1 MLTGTLWI
9 SRVMAGPE
17 TYRLVLVPYDNTPP
31 SKVIVPTVY
40 ALRSFLAS
48 VGLREAIREAVIE
61 QATWRG
67 LAVLRNVQA
76 EAQGLEQHA
85 A

>member
-1 MLTGTLWI
+1 MKAEKESSMRT
-9 SRVMAGPE
+9 
-17 TYRLVLVPYDNTPP
+17 
-31 SKVIVPTVY
+31 TVY

-48 VGLREAIREAVIE
+48 VGLREDIREAAIE

-67 LAVLRNVQA
+67 LAVLKNVEAHA
-76 EAQGLEQHA
+76 EGLEQHA

>member
-1 MLTGTLWI
+1 MQTGTLWI

-17 TYRLVLVPYDNTPP
+17 TYRALLVPYDSTPP
-31 SKVIVPTVY
+31 SSVTVSTVY

-48 VGLREAIREAVIE
+48 VGLHEAIREAAIE

-67 LAVLRNVQA
+67 LAVLNNVAA
-76 EAQGLEQHA
+76 EAEGLEQHA